1 MKLKQLIQ
9 GISFQAIHGSKEKEI
24 SGISADSR
32 RVAPGY
38 LFVARR
44 GERVDGAQFI
54 PQAVQTG
61 AGAVVT
67 ALYNPFLPGVT
78 QLVCARPEEVE
89 AALAVRFY
97 RNPSRELRMVGVTGT
112 KGKTTSTYLV
122 RHLLERLGGGC
133 GLSGTIETIV
143 GERRYPSPLTTLD
156 AISHQ
161 KLLRE
166 VVSAGQGA
174 AVLEVSS
181 HGLMQR
187 RTEGIEWDAAL
198 WTNLAPDHLDY
209 HGTVEEYAAAKRRLL
224 LQVDES
230 PKKQRVL
237 VLNGDDGW
245 CRRMAEGLQSP
256 VRWFG
261 MGQIGSLRSLPG
273 RTEFVMDGELF
284 SVPMIG
290 RFNIYNFLGAI
301 AIGLHFGYS
310 LKAIREVMADA
321 PPVPGRLEAV
331 PNGRGVAVF
340 VDYAHTKEA
349 LEQTLRTIREMGVR
363 RLGVVFGCGGNRDP
377 QRRTGMAAAAEENA
391 DFVMVTS
398 DNPRRENPEEIGR
411 QILAGF
417 RQPERVRM
425 ELDRREAIR
434 QAILSAEPG
443 DALLIAGKGHEKMQI
458 FANQTL
464 PFDDVE
470 VAKEYL

>member
-1 MKLKQLIQ
+1 
-9 GISFQAIHGSKEKEI
+9 
-24 SGISADSR
+24 
-32 RVAPGY
+32 
-38 LFVARR
+38 
-44 GERVDGAQFI
+44 
-54 PQAVQTG
+54 
-61 AGAVVT
+61 
-67 ALYNPFLPGVT
+67 
-78 QLVCARPEEVE
+78 
-89 AALAVRFY
+89 
-97 RNPSRELRMVGVTGT
+97 
-112 KGKTTSTYLV
+112 
-122 RHLLERLGGGC
+122 
-133 GLSGTIETIV
+133 
-143 GERRYPSPLTTLD
+143 
-156 AISHQ
+156 
-161 KLLRE
+161 
-166 VVSAGQGA
+166 
-174 AVLEVSS
+174 
-181 HGLMQR
+181 
-187 RTEGIEWDAAL
+187 
-198 WTNLAPDHLDY
+198 
-209 HGTVEEYAAAKRRLL
+209 
-224 LQVDES
+224 
-230 PKKQRVL
+230 
-237 VLNGDDGW
+237 
-245 CRRMAEGLQSP
+245 
-256 VRWFG
+256 
-261 MGQIGSLRSLPG
+261 
-273 RTEFVMDGELF
+273 
-284 SVPMIG
+284 
-290 RFNIYNFLGAI
+290 
-301 AIGLHFGYS
+301 
-310 LKAIREVMADA
+310 MADA